1 MRLQL
6 IFEKVSL
13 TGDIKEKIEKK
24 FANLDKYMRNVSA
37 DLRQGFVKLSKG
49 DRWGYK
55 VKIGVKTPKKEVVV
69 EETDAEL
76 LTAVD
81 KAEQKISRVVR
92 KTIEKMPLAGTSPTD
107 RKGPDNGCARDEA
120 PHCSSPAISHT
131 RVTVKSPL
139 MMPPK

>member
-24 FANLDKYMRNVSA
+24 FTSLDKYMRSVSA

-55 VKIGVKTPKKEVVV
+55 VKIAVKTPKKEVVV
-69 EETDAEL
+69 EETDAKL

-92 KTIEKMPLAGTSPTD
+92 KTIEKMRT
-107 RKGPDNGCARDEA
+107 RKR
-120 PHCSSPAISHT
+120 
-131 RVTVKSPL
+131 
-139 MMPPK
+139 

>member
-24 FANLDKYMRNVSA
+24 FTNLDKYMRSVSA
-37 DLRQGFVKLSKG
+37 DLQRGFVKLSKG

-55 VKIGVKTPKKEVVV
+55 VKVGVKTPKKEVII
-69 EETDAEL
+69 EETDARL

-92 KTIEKMPLAGTSPTD
+92 KTIEKMRT
-107 RKGPDNGCARDEA
+107 RKR
-120 PHCSSPAISHT
+120 
-131 RVTVKSPL
+131 
-139 MMPPK
+139 

>member
-13 TGDIKEKIEKK
+13 TGDIKTKIEKK

-37 DLRQGFVKLSKG
+37 DLRQGFVKLSRG

-55 VKIGVKTPKKEVVV
+55 VKIGVKTPAKEVIV
-69 EETDAEL
+69 EEMDAEL

-92 KTIEKMPLAGTSPTD
+92 KTIEKMRTKK
-107 RKGPDNGCARDEA
+107 R
-120 PHCSSPAISHT
+120 
-131 RVTVKSPL
+131 
-139 MMPPK
+139 